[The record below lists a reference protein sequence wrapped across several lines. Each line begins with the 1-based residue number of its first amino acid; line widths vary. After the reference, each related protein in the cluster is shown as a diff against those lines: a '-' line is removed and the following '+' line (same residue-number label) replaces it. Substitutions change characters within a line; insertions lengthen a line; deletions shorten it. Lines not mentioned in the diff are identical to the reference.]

1 MGYKCFRSLIYQSTE
16 PAVIVLEDLSA
27 SGFATLQAPEDYATS
42 KMIFERLAVFH
53 AASFYRLENVRKSLS
68 ATVETIISSSFN
80 QGADYGSYDY
90 SVYHMPD
97 SIQESF
103 FRHNLR
109 IFKSLL
115 AEDAW
120 PELNKPEYIDR
131 IDAMIEKCSARGR
144 RVFEPAAGGFN
155 VLNHGDFVLRNMLFR
170 SIDGKICDVQFVSTK
185 KESRKRTFFFPRSS
199 YRLFSMLPSSWRT

>member
-1 MGYKCFRSLIYQSTE
+1 MHI
-16 PAVIVLEDLSA
+16 
-27 SGFATLQAPEDYATS
+27 
-42 KMIFERLAVFH
+42 
-53 AASFYRLENVRKSLS
+53 
-68 ATVETIISSSFN
+68 
-80 QGADYGSYDY
+80 QGADYRGFNY

-97 SIQESF
+97 TIQESF

-170 SIDGKICDVQFVSTK
+170 NIDGEICDVQFVSTD
-185 KESRKRTFFFPRSS
+185 KEEENENIFLLSHFISA
-199 YRLFSMLPSSWRT
+199 LPSCVAILMVNIKNNQSLFGGSKGFFSR